1 MSRSLLDAHFDL
13 IVAGS
18 GSIGSIAAIAAAR
31 YYNGPAISR
40 TRHKTGVIKVATSG
54 ERRTS
59 RERQVVEAAVAVH
72 RRTGAPILTHT
83 AGLRAAAQ
91 SLH

>member
-40 TRHKTGVIKVATSG
+40 TRHKTGVIKVASG